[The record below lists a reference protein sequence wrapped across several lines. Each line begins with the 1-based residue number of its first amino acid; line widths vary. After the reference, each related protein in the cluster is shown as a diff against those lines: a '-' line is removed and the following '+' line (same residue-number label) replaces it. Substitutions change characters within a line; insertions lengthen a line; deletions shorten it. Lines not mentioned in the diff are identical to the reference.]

1 MALALALVS
10 FSCTGP
16 IVGSL
21 LVQAASEGGIAPFVG
36 MFGFSLALA
45 LPFALFAMF
54 PGWLNSLP
62 KSGGWL
68 NTVKVVL
75 GILELALAFKFLSNA
90 DLSLQ
95 THFLE
100 RELFLAIWI
109 AIFAFLTMYL
119 FGFIRMPHDSPL
131 EKLSVGR
138 SMLGLSVFVFV
149 IYMIPGLWG
158 APLKLI
164 SAFPPPMSYSE
175 SPLGFGGAGQHQTLD
190 NMVDGMHLGPQNI
203 MVFHEY
209 DKALAYSKKVGKPL
223 LIDFTGHNCVNCR
236 KMEQSVWGEPGVI
249 DVLKNEVVIVSLH
262 VDERISLPEE
272 EQKEVV
278 MPNGKNRTLKTTG
291 DKWMYMQISRYK
303 VAAQPYYRMVDN
315 EGNDLANGSADYENH
330 RDVSNFKKWL
340 SDGLNDFK

>member
-1 MALALALVS
+1 
-10 FSCTGP
+10 
-16 IVGSL
+16 
-21 LVQAASEGGIAPFVG
+21 
-36 MFGFSLALA
+36 
-45 LPFALFAMF
+45 
-54 PGWLNSLP
+54 
-62 KSGGWL
+62 
-68 NTVKVVL
+68 
-75 GILELALAFKFLSNA
+75 
-90 DLSLQ
+90 
-95 THFLE
+95 
-100 RELFLAIWI
+100 
-109 AIFAFLTMYL
+109 
-119 FGFIRMPHDSPL
+119 
-131 EKLSVGR
+131 
-138 SMLGLSVFVFV
+138 
-149 IYMIPGLWG
+149 
-158 APLKLI
+158 
-164 SAFPPPMSYSE
+164 
-175 SPLGFGGAGQHQTLD
+175 LD